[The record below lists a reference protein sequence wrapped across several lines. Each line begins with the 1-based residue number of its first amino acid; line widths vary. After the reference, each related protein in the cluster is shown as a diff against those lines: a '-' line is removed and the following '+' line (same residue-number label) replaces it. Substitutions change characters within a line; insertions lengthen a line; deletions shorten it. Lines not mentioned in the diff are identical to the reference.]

1 MKILNL
7 PRENFLQQNL
17 ILLIIKTKGYYIFCA
32 SYFKMCVLAYLFLSD
47 PTPKPG
53 LKTQPN
59 DLSKEIKAD
68 FPVLIFPVIKCQ

>member
-7 PRENFLQQNL
+7 PRENFLQENL
-17 ILLIIKTKGYYIFCA
+17 ILLIIKTKGYYIFRA

-68 FPVLIFPVIKCQ
+68 LPVLIFPVIKCQ